1 MGTICNMIP
10 FIDSPTWAGPV
21 TGLPFLDSVV
31 AFDGFLMHRAQA
43 VQQPMKKPD
52 RHWDDPA

>member
-1 MGTICNMIP
+1 MIP